1 MHFLKVYKW
10 KGKARKATR
19 PGLLFLSLVHTATK
33 NACFHDGDSGTVSAA
48 TSSRLHLHRLAM
60 DDRFHP
66 AGNRRPSRRSTR
78 PTAARHRHILARK
91 SARHYNGD
99 GYTASAAR
107 SSRISPAA
115 RQWLPFI
122 PAGESVQ
129 EARPAFH
136 RRPCCPRCTLPGKK
150 GKRGDPHSP
159 ARCHGKTPGIIT
171 ATAANASRLH
181 LLPGKG

>member
-1 MHFLKVYKW
+1 MLPGT
-10 KGKARKATR
+10 KGKCAAIYTPAPCC
-19 PGLLFLSLVHTATK
+19 PGIGCHVFRAVPGPSP
-33 NACFHDGDSGTVSAA
+33 SA
-48 TSSRLHLHRLAM
+48 
-60 DDRFHP
+60 DRFHP